1 MTQSCEQVEGI
12 EAGMPQLWAKGEYEF
27 TSFGT
32 IYFESKAYYDADCTL
47 PHTTVVDPVPVH
59 LYEPVTYQDLGEK
72 MLQVGITG
80 RGIFIEMTFDGER
93 YPADAFFLQL
103 TKTAYISR
111 RYLSLKHLDSV
122 LRCIA
127 RWILILKPV

>member
-1 MTQSCEQVEGI
+1 
-12 EAGMPQLWAKGEYEF
+12 MPQLWAKGEYEF

-93 YPADAFFLQL
+93 YPADAFFFTINQDSLYFSEVLVFEALRFGTEMYSSMDIDFETCL
-103 TKTAYISR
+103 TRS
-111 RYLSLKHLDSV
+111 
-122 LRCIA
+122 
-127 RWILILKPV
+127 